1 MYFHNKSCDTHSIVD
16 NNALT
21 VTVDCT
27 VLYWYYTVLY
37 YILYCTVLYYTILY
51 YTILYYTILYYI
63 VIYICISITSHVI
76 HIQ

>member
-37 YILYCTVLYYTILY
+37 YTGTILYCTVLYTVLYCTVLYYTILY
-51 YTILYYTILYYI
+51 YTILSYTY
-63 VIYICISITSHVI
+63 VFP
-76 HIQ
+76 